1 MQNDVLSVTSD
12 TLESVKAA
20 ELDGD
25 HDTVGGFAFGRTQQ
39 EIGFILDVL
48 GVENGSTLLDAG
60 CGGGRLALELA
71 RRGHAITGVDR
82 DVARITRARSRAVSA
97 GLHERTLLHACAIA
111 QLAYVSH
118 FDGAY
123 AYGGS
128 FGGEGDE
135 ADIASLRAIM
145 RALKPGARLLLEH
158 ANMLHLAR
166 KFAPREWHPTASG
179 GRIMIERQ
187 WDIPGGCVFERR
199 ILRDALGLEREQWFT
214 MRVYAPAELA
224 RLFTMCGGF
233 EPPEIVSAPD
243 RTTPS
248 LDTPRIAISARR
260 TTTWS

>member
-1 MQNDVLSVTSD
+1 MQNDVLSVTAD
-12 TLESVKAA
+12 MLESAKAA

-25 HDTVGGFAFGRTQQ
+25 HDTLGGFSFGRTQQ
-39 EIGFILDVL
+39 EISFILDVL
-48 GVENGSTLLDAG
+48 GVENGSSLLDAG

-71 RRGHAITGVDR
+71 RRGHAVTGVDR
-82 DVARITRARSRAVSA
+82 DAARIARARNRAVSA

-111 QLAYVSH
+111 QVAYVSH

-135 ADIASLRAIM
+135 ADITSLRAIM
-145 RALKPGARLLLEH
+145 RALKPGAKLLLEH
-158 ANMLHLAR
+158 ANMLSLAR
-166 KFAPREWHPTASG
+166 KFTAREWHPTASG

-187 WDIPGGCVFERR
+187 WDIAGGRLFERR
-199 ILRDALGLEREQWFT
+199 ILRDALGLESEQWFT
-214 MRVYAPAELA
+214 TRVYSPTELL
-224 RLFTMCGGF
+224 RLLTLCGGF
-233 EPPEIVSAPD
+233 DQPELVSAPD

-248 LDTPRIAISARR
+248 LETPRIAVIARR